1 MNFTFKHYLETDS
14 QLAKARLALTV
25 LFPVAALFSKV
36 IWLGTTVHF
45 PITMILFLAG
55 KEFSIK
61 PHSIKITIVK
71 LTVIILSFTVR
82 YFNK

>member
-14 QLAKARLALTV
+14 QLAKAKLALTV
-25 LFPVAALFSKV
+25 LFPVASLFSKV

-55 KEFSIK
+55 KELSNQTSLDKDNHCEIY
-61 PHSIKITIVK
+61 SYYA
-71 LTVIILSFTVR
+71 IIYS
-82 YFNK
+82 